1 MGNVNSSVNE
11 DKELNNM
18 KDPFFIIQKFTKDNT
33 ILFEEFL
40 KKFTDKKLEDEIKVL
55 EKTTVITDD
64 TLSNSCTADK
74 RITRDTKH
82 LNIILKTLQPYFK
95 DKFTYK
101 RNEDGS
107 YFIELL
113 SVPSWIDN
121 KINYT
126 DVFDF
131 LNKINP
137 YMNAFITYSSI
148 PFTNCSVSIR
158 RLLEKYKR
166 CDIKIDYKVPY
177 RLFKKILVLFIKEN
191 YCNYK
196 YSNSKGKHKGQ
207 LRGYNKCK
215 KVMTKEL
222 MSINTIV
229 NL

>member
-40 KKFTDKKLEDEIKVL
+40 KKFTDKKIEDEIKVI
-55 EKTTVITDD
+55 EETTVITDD
-64 TLSNSCTADK
+64 TLSNSCTVDNK
-74 RITRDTKH
+74 RITRDTKQ
-82 LNIILKTLQPYFK
+82 LNIILKKLQPYFT
-95 DKFTYK
+95 DKFIYK
-101 RNEDGS
+101 INEDGS

-166 CDIKIDYKVPY
+166 CDVKTEYKVPY

-191 YCNYK
+191 YYK
-196 YSNSKGKHKGQ
+196 YSNIKGKYKG
-207 LRGYNKCK
+207 RGYNKCR

-222 MSINTIV
+222 ISMNTM
-229 NL
+229 

>member
-55 EKTTVITDD
+55 EETTVITDD
-64 TLSNSCTADK
+64 TLSNSGTMDNK
-74 RITRDTKH
+74 RIARDTKQ
-82 LNIILKTLQPYFK
+82 LNIILKKLQPYFT
-95 DKFTYK
+95 DKFIYK
-101 RNEDGS
+101 RNEDSS

-137 YMNAFITYSSI
+137 YMNSFIKYSSI

-191 YCNYK
+191 YCK
-196 YSNSKGKHKGQ
+196 YSNIKGKYKGR
-207 LRGYNKCK
+207 LRGYNKCR

-222 MSINTIV
+222 MSMNTIV